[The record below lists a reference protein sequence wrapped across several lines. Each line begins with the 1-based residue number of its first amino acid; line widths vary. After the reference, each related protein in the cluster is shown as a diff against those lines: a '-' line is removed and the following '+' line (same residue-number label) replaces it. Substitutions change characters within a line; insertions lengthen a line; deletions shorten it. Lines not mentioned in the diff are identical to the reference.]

1 MCRESPSP
9 QPSPRKSGAR
19 EKEALLV
26 ADPNSCPFIYI
37 VSERADCHTRARR
50 VVGSRVV
57 WLGFSAPPGKPDA
70 LQFLCVHFSVPAG
83 GAGGLFR
90 ARPRRQSGPG
100 GVAGAWL
107 ACVLCPPPL
116 AICFLAAC

>member
-26 ADPNSCPFIYI
+26 ADPNSCSFIYI
-37 VSERADCHTRARR
+37 VSIRADCHTRARR

-70 LQFLCVHFSVPAG
+70 VQFLCVHFFVPSGSADG
-83 GAGGLFR
+83 LFCALPLQLTGTDSLIGAGSPGFLF
-90 ARPRRQSGPG
+90 
-100 GVAGAWL
+100 
-107 ACVLCPPPL
+107 
-116 AICFLAAC
+116 